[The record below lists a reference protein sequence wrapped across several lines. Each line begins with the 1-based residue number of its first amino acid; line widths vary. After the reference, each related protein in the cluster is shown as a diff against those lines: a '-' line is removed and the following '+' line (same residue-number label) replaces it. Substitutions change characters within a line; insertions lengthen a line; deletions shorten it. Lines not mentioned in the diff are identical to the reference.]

1 MLSATA
7 FIKSIVW
14 LQTERPGATLEG
26 NDVSHVG
33 KKIKLFH
40 IKCCCSAQILQ
51 RMTDR
56 VLSLRY
62 VCCIS
67 VNYQSC
73 FKHTHTQ
80 INHLLD
86 IEENKSFC

>member
-33 KKIKLFH
+33 EKNELFH
-40 IKCCCSAQILQ
+40 IKCCCSAQISA
-51 RMTDR
+51 TVDDR
-56 VLSLRY
+56 QGSVIEICLMYFSELSKL
-62 VCCIS
+62 V
-67 VNYQSC
+67 
-73 FKHTHTQ
+73 
-80 INHLLD
+80 
-86 IEENKSFC
+86 